1 MGEHSMQNGTGLL
14 RAYRATL
21 CSIKGLKAAFV
32 NESAFRQELALASGF
47 IPLAFWLGQTTSEQL
62 LLLAAVVMVLVVE
75 LLNSA
80 IESIVDRVGTDYHE
94 LSGRAKDIAS
104 AAVFLTLLFAGF
116 SFSWAAFQRFG

>member
-1 MGEHSMQNGTGLL
+1 MNEHPMQNGSGLT

-32 NESAFRQELALASGF
+32 NESAFRQELALAACF

-62 LLLAAVVMVLVVE
+62 ILLAAVVMVLITE

-80 IESIVDRVGTDYHE
+80 IEAIVDRVGTDYHE
-94 LSGRAKDIAS
+94 LSGRAKDLAS
-104 AAVFLTLLFAGF
+104 AAVFLSLGFAGF
-116 SFSWAAFQRFG
+116 SFAWVAFQRFG